1 MAELTIDPRDIAEAL
16 RRHVD
21 SFRPETEREEVGR
34 VLEVGDGIARVHGLP
49 STMTNELLEFPHGI
63 YGLAFNLEEERIG
76 CVLFT
81 EDPERI
87 QEGDLVKRTGRILSV
102 PVGDGMLGR
111 VVDPL
116 GRPMDGKGAIRT
128 EEDRPLEVQ
137 APSVIM
143 RQPVKEP
150 LQTGIKAIDAMTP
163 IGRGQRELIIGDRQ
177 TGKTAIAVDAIINQ
191 RDSWA
196 TGDPRQRVKCIYV
209 AIGQKSSTVAEV
221 VGALEENGALEY
233 TVVVNAPA
241 GVPAPF
247 KYIAPYA
254 GSAMGQ
260 HWMYQGQHALIVFDD
275 LSKQAEAYREVSQL
289 LRRPAGREAYPGD
302 VFYLHSRLLERCAK
316 LSDEEGGGSL
326 TGLPIVETKGGD
338 VSGYIP
344 TNVISITDGQIYLIT
359 DLFFAGVRPAINVGI
374 SVSRVGGNA
383 QIKAMKQVAGRLRL
397 DLAQYRELEAFA
409 EFGSELDR
417 ASQAQ
422 LERGARVVEILK
434 QPQYQPMSVENQVM
448 SIYAVTNGYLD
459 GIPVEDAER
468 FEEELIRYMEIRHPE
483 VGRQI
488 AEGGDLPDEVEE
500 QLRGSL
506 DDFAKQ
512 FRPSEEG
519 PPTSA
524 GAGGGPVDQ
533 RREDVGWERVGEPEP
548 EAEA

>member
-177 TGKTAIAVDAIINQ
+177 TGKTAIAVDAIIN
-191 RDSWA
+191 
-196 TGDPRQRVKCIYV
+196 
-209 AIGQKSSTVAEV
+209 
-221 VGALEENGALEY
+221 
-233 TVVVNAPA
+233 
-241 GVPAPF
+241 
-247 KYIAPYA
+247 
-254 GSAMGQ
+254 
-260 HWMYQGQHALIVFDD
+260 
-275 LSKQAEAYREVSQL
+275 
-289 LRRPAGREAYPGD
+289 
-302 VFYLHSRLLERCAK
+302 
-316 LSDEEGGGSL
+316 
-326 TGLPIVETKGGD
+326 
-338 VSGYIP
+338 
-344 TNVISITDGQIYLIT
+344 
-359 DLFFAGVRPAINVGI
+359 
-374 SVSRVGGNA
+374 
-383 QIKAMKQVAGRLRL
+383 
-397 DLAQYRELEAFA
+397 
-409 EFGSELDR
+409 
-417 ASQAQ
+417 
-422 LERGARVVEILK
+422 
-434 QPQYQPMSVENQVM
+434 
-448 SIYAVTNGYLD
+448 
-459 GIPVEDAER
+459 
-468 FEEELIRYMEIRHPE
+468 
-483 VGRQI
+483 
-488 AEGGDLPDEVEE
+488 
-500 QLRGSL
+500 
-506 DDFAKQ
+506 
-512 FRPSEEG
+512 
-519 PPTSA
+519 
-524 GAGGGPVDQ
+524 
-533 RREDVGWERVGEPEP
+533 
-548 EAEA
+548 